1 MVDLKLNTERSEES
15 LGKYLCNMKI
25 ILEKAI
31 RELEY
36 TKYASDEIV
45 TATKS
50 GKKFENGL
58 AAKESLIRSQNLIYH
73 LHDFVKQEFQDYGV
87 SSDRIFPPLNK
98 NAPEKKVAGYFKQK
112 DQDVCVIP
120 KFDKDKLEPK
130 EINWGPLK
138 NRGLV
143 TEYGIENEDKILVT
157 NIRSQMSSVGKNID
171 TLFERMIAESY
182 NLHYKFP
189 NMIIGELYLIPVYEY
204 SSEEMKS
211 NKVSFNKNKIDIE
224 KYIRFF
230 FELNKGDE
238 EIVEGNLH
246 KYNRAALLVVDF
258 NKEIPKIYTSTQEL
272 IEDKI
277 VKDDFDIE
285 LNTLSPLTFVY
296 DLINMYLNRYPNYP
310 IISIV
315 EGVNTR

>member
-1 MVDLKLNTERSEES
+1 MDLKLDTKRSKDT
-15 LGKYLCNMKI
+15 LQYYLCNMKT

-31 RELEY
+31 TELKY
-36 TKYASDEIV
+36 TKYATEDLVEGP
-45 TATKS
+45 KD
-50 GKKFENGL
+50 GGKFENGL
-58 AAKESLIRSQNLIYH
+58 KAKESLIRSQTLIYH
-73 LHDFVKQEFQDYGV
+73 LHDFVKQEFQNYGV
-87 SSDRIFPPLNK
+87 PGDRIFPPLDQNK
-98 NAPEKKVAGYFKQK
+98 PERKVAGYFKQK

-138 NRGLV
+138 NLGLK

-157 NIRSQMSSVGKNID
+157 NIRSQMSSVEKNID

-182 NLHYKFP
+182 NLHYQFP
-189 NMIIGELYLIPVYEY
+189 SMIVGELYLIPVYEY

-211 NKVSFNKNKIDIE
+211 NKVSFKSNKIDIE

-230 FELNKGDE
+230 FELNKGDGD
-238 EIVEGNLH
+238 IDDKNLH

-277 VKDDFDIE
+277 VKADFDIE

-296 DLINMYLNRYPNYP
+296 DLIKMYLEKYPNYP

-315 EGVNTR
+315 EGVDTR